1 MKFLE
6 IENKSMPTEFSMS
19 KPHSHEYFE
28 IYFLLEG
35 EREILFQERS
45 LVIPEKTVC
54 VFPPF
59 SLHKTVG
66 GPYHRININ
75 ISLDYLSKDD
85 LTFLQ
90 GLGEKC
96 AFRIPDAAFPFLH
109 SLLTLAKQ
117 TQEQDPKNDNEYKLH
132 IVKTIICFLQSQALT
147 AITPLSKSEQKMTA
161 DPIIK
166 KLVAY
171 LNENYQEELDLQR
184 LCEEFF
190 LSKATLCARFKK
202 MMNCSIMD
210 YLSKIRINKAMSLL
224 TYTSK
229 SIEEISCLCGF
240 SSANYFGL
248 VFKKFIGISPL
259 NYRKTR

>member
-6 IENKSMPTEFSMS
+6 IEDKAMPTEFSMS

-35 EREILFQERS
+35 EREILFQEKS

-66 GPYHRININ
+66 GPYRRININ
-75 ISLDYLSKDD
+75 ISLDYLNKDEIA
-85 LTFLQ
+85 FLQ
-90 GLGEKC
+90 ALGEKC
-96 AFRIPDAAFPFLH
+96 AFRIPETSFPFLN
-109 SLLTLAKQ
+109 SLLSLAQQ
-117 TQEQDPKNDNEYKLH
+117 TQEEDPKNDNEHKLYV
-132 IVKTIICFLQSQALT
+132 VKTIIYFLKSQTLIAL
-147 AITPLSKSEQKMTA
+147 TPLSRSEQKMTS

-171 LNENYQEELDLQR
+171 LNDNYQEDLDLQK
-184 LCEEFF
+184 LCAEFF

-210 YLSKIRINKAMSLL
+210 YLSKIRINKAMWLL
-224 TYTSK
+224 KYTSK
-229 SIEEISCLCGF
+229 SVEEISCLCGF

>member
-6 IENKSMPTEFSMS
+6 IENKAMPTEFSMS

-35 EREILFQERS
+35 EREILFREQS
-45 LVIPEKTVC
+45 LVITEKTVC

-66 GPYHRININ
+66 GPYHRINVN
-75 ISLDYLSKDD
+75 VSLDYLNKDE
-85 LTFLQ
+85 LAFLQ
-90 GLGEKC
+90 SLGEKC
-96 AFRIPDAAFPFLH
+96 AFRIPDSAFPFLQ
-109 SLLTLAKQ
+109 SLLDFAKQ

-132 IVKTIICFLQSQALT
+132 IVKTIIYFLQSQPLT
-147 AITPLSKSEQKMTA
+147 AITPLSRAEQKMTA

-171 LNENYQEELDLQR
+171 LNENYQEELDLQK
-184 LCEEFF
+184 LCAEFF

-229 SIEEISCLCGF
+229 SVEEISCLCGF